1 MILLAALILGGFL
14 MYRWKKRKER
24 QAAIEAQLEAER
36 KAREEKRRAEE
47 EQRRA
52 EEEAKRVEEEQK
64 RAEEEAKRIEEEQQ
78 IAAAEAAAAAEAEAQ
93 ADAVVAAAKKA
104 RGGLSAVDSDENDLD
119 LGEDDGLTPEERQRL
134 KEKEAILKLVEEKP
148 EEVAWLIKMWIISD
162 EK

>member
-1 MILLAALILGGFL
+1 

-24 QAAIEAQLEAER
+24 QAAIEAQLAAER
-36 KAREEKRRAEE
+36 KAREEQRRAEE

-52 EEEAKRVEEEQK
+52 EEEQK
-64 RAEEEAKRIEEEQQ
+64 RAEEEAKRAEEEQKRIEEEQQ
-78 IAAAEAAAAAEAEAQ
+78 IATAAAEAEAE

-104 RGGLSAVDSDENDLD
+104 RGGLSAADDEENDLD
-119 LGEDDGLTPEERQRL
+119 LEEDDGLTPEERQHL
-134 KEKEAILKLVEEKP
+134 KEKEAILKLIEEKP

>member
-24 QAAIEAQLEAER
+24 QAAIEAQLAAER
-36 KAREEKRRAEE
+36 KAREEQRRAEE

-52 EEEAKRVEEEQK
+52 EEEAKRAEEEQ
-64 RAEEEAKRIEEEQQ
+64 KRIEEEQQ
-78 IAAAEAAAAAEAEAQ
+78 IATAAAEAEAE

-104 RGGLSAVDSDENDLD
+104 RGGLSAADDEENDLD
-119 LGEDDGLTPEERQRL
+119 LEEDNLTPEERQHL